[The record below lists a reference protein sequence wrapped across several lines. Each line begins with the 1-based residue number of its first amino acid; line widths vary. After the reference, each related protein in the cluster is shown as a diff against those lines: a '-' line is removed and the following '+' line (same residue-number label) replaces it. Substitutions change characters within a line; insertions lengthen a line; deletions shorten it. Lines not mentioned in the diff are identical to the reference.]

1 MSSHS
6 DRAVRKPDGE
16 KIERFYVDLS
26 YLRSSTTGVAVYA
39 TRLARHLEERF
50 DCQILAPPQFVDAFS
65 RAVAVPEP
73 WHFHNATLGRAPFG
87 RVRRRVRFG
96 RRAFVYA
103 PHMRPLLSTA
113 NQAVTIHDLIHHHY
127 PTRNFVENTFNNTVL
142 PRLLRRLSAV
152 FTVSQTS
159 KRALCELY
167 GLPPEHVKVVPN
179 GIDLAQWRP
188 SGRSPASDPSYLLVV
203 SANRPY
209 KNTVELLAHH
219 HLWAHRY
226 RLVIV
231 STRGRYGGVV
241 RDSIRTL
248 GLEHVVDLRDDLTEP
263 ELIRLYQDCTAAVYP
278 SLIEGFGRPAL
289 EAMAVGR
296 PVILS
301 DIPVHQEN
309 FGEVAMFVT
318 PGDPQS
324 WARAFASLA
333 DQRQAEEVSRH
344 GLQVANRLSWAESER
359 RLVEALLEIQPG
371 LAALSR

>member
-1 MSSHS
+1 M
-6 DRAVRKPDGE
+6 
-16 KIERFYVDLS
+16 IERFYVDLS

-50 DCQILAPPQFVDAFS
+50 DCRVLAPPQFVDAFS

-73 WHFHNATLGRAPFG
+73 WHYHNATLGRAPFG

-103 PHMRPLLSTA
+103 PHMRPLLSA
-113 NQAVTIHDLIHHHY
+113 AHQAVTVHDLIHHYY
-127 PTRNFVENTFNNTVL
+127 PTRNFLENTFNNTVL
-142 PRLLRRLSAV
+142 PRLLRRLSAI

-167 GLPPEHVKVVPN
+167 RLPPEQVKVVPN
-179 GIDLAQWRP
+179 GIDLALWRP
-188 SGRSPASDPSYLLVV
+188 SGRPPASDPPYLLVV

-219 HLWAHRY
+219 RLWADRY

-241 RDSIRTL
+241 RDSIRAL

-309 FGEVAMFVT
+309 FGEAAIFVS
-318 PGDPQS
+318 PGDPQT
-324 WARAFASLA
+324 WARAFAAL
-333 DQRQAEEVSRH
+333 AEERRIEEACRQ
-344 GLQVANRLSWAESER
+344 GLRVAHRLSWEESGR
-359 RLVEALLEIQPG
+359 RLVEALLEIEPR